1 MAKKT
6 PSKTTPAAPRRPA
19 GRGRGRAADMKAK
32 TDGLA
37 GGEAAASDGGP
48 ARPQKAK
55 RSATTPTSGGGRKL
69 VIVESPAKARTI
81 RGYLGRDF
89 VVEASVGH
97 IRDLPHGAD
106 EIPKDLKKESWA
118 KIGVNVEQD
127 FEPLYVVSPD
137 KKKQVSKLKELLADA
152 SALYLATD
160 EDREGEAISWHLTEV
175 LKPRV
180 AVHRLVF
187 HEITRK
193 AILESLEHPR
203 EIDEALVNAQ
213 ETRRI
218 VDRLYGYEVSPLLWK
233 KVGPRLSAGRV
244 QSVAVRLLVDREKQ
258 RMAFRSGTWWDLAG
272 TFAAAGGAG
281 GGFEARLTS
290 VGGRPIAR
298 GADFDAATG
307 RLKHDRVELLD
318 EAAARRLEDRLRDET
333 FAVASR
339 EDKPFTQRPAA
350 PFTTSTLQQEAN
362 RKLGFTARRT
372 MQVAQG
378 LYENGHITYMRTDS
392 TTLATEAVSAVRRAI
407 ERLYGADHLTPTPRT
422 YQTKV
427 ANAQEAHEAIRPA
440 GGEMPTPEALRG
452 ALDGDGLRLY
462 ELIWKRTIA
471 CQMADAR
478 GQQTT
483 LTVTSSSESG
493 PPAVFQ
499 AGGKT
504 IEFPG
509 FLRAYVEGSDDV
521 AGDLAERETLLPPLA
536 VGASVECR
544 TLEAASHTT
553 QPPARYTE
561 ATLTKALEERGI
573 GRPSTYAATIDT
585 ILRREYCR
593 KRGNALVPT
602 WVGFAVSQL
611 LIEHFPALIDYQFTA
626 QMEED
631 LDAISRGEGEKLDY
645 LRKFYFGNGRPG
657 LKDLLADSIDRID
670 PRTASSIQIP
680 AVVPGREGIVVRV
693 GRYGPFIER
702 DGRRASLPSED
713 ELAPDEL
720 TPERCETL
728 LAQAALADQPLGQDP
743 DTGKPVFKKVGRF
756 GPYVQLGS
764 ADDEEKPRMASLLK
778 GMSLDEVDLALALRL
793 LSLPRVLGSHPES
806 GAEIKA
812 LNGRYGPYVTCD
824 GESRSLP
831 ADVSPLDVTLEQAVA
846 LLAQPKLRG
855 KRSFGAAPLK
865 TLGPSPVTGKPVEL
879 RSGRYGP
886 YVADGVTNASLPKTA
901 DPEALTLDQ
910 ALELLAARAAAGPP
924 ARRGRAKSA
933 GKRST
938 GRSRG

>member
-1 MAKKT
+1 MAKKA
-6 PSKTTPAAPRRPA
+6 PSTAPRASKAAKAVKRAAAKSATARPAAGKAAAEKPAAARPA
-19 GRGRGRAADMKAK
+19 AQAK
-32 TDGLA
+32 
-37 GGEAAASDGGP
+37 GEGKP
-48 ARPQKAK
+48 
-55 RSATTPTSGGGRKL
+55 L
-69 VIVESPAKARTI
+69 VIVESPAKAKTI
-81 RGYLGRDF
+81 RGYLGRDYI
-89 VVEASVGH
+89 VEASVGH

-118 KIGVNVEQD
+118 KIGVNVDQD

-137 KKKQVSKLKELLADA
+137 KKKQVSKLKDLLAGA

-175 LKPRV
+175 LKPKV

-203 EIDEALVNAQ
+203 TINEALVNAQ

-244 QSVAVRLLVDREKQ
+244 QSVAVRLLVDRERQ
-258 RMAFRSGTWWDLAG
+258 RMAFRSGTWWDLTGRFAG
-272 TFAAAGGAG
+272 PGSAGAAAA
-281 GGFEARLTS
+281 FEARLSTLD
-290 VGGRPIAR
+290 GRPIAK
-298 GADFDAATG
+298 GSDFDAATG
-307 RLKHDRVELLD
+307 TLKKEGVVLLD
-318 EAAARRLEDRLRDET
+318 ETAARALATRLADET
-333 FAVASR
+333 FTVASR
-339 EDKPFTQRPAA
+339 EDKPFTQRPSA

-362 RKLGFTARRT
+362 RKYGFTARRT

-392 TTLATEAVSAVRRAI
+392 TSLAAEAVTAIRRAV
-407 ERLYGADHLTPTPRT
+407 ETLYGGDHLPSAPRA

-440 GGEMPTPEALRG
+440 GSGMPTPDSLRG
-452 ALDGDGLRLY
+452 ELDGDALRLY

-483 LTVTSSSESG
+483 LTVTSSTASG
-493 PPAVFQ
+493 PAAVFQ

-509 FLRAYVEGSDDV
+509 FLRAYVEGSDDP
-521 AGDLAERETLLPPLA
+521 AADLADKETILPPLA
-536 VGASVECR
+536 VGARVDCR
-544 TLEAASHTT
+544 GLEALSHTT

-611 LIEHFPALIDYQFTA
+611 LVEHLPALIDYQFTA

-631 LDAISRGEGEKLDY
+631 LDAISRGEGEKLSY

-657 LKDLLADSIDRID
+657 LKDLLADSVDRID

-680 AVVPGREGIVVRV
+680 AAVPGREGIVVRV

-702 DGRRASLPSED
+702 DGVRCSLPPED
-713 ELAPDEL
+713 TLAPDEL
-720 TPERCETL
+720 TPDKCEEL
-728 LAQAALADQPLGQDP
+728 LAHAALAEQPLGVDP
-743 DTGKPVFKKVGRF
+743 DTGKPVFKKTGRF
-756 GPYVQLGS
+756 GPYVQLGT
-764 ADDEEKPRMASLLK
+764 ADDAEKPKMSSLLK
-778 GMSLDEVDLALALRL
+778 GMSLEDLDLATALRL
-793 LSLPRVLGSHPES
+793 LSLPRTLGPHPES
-806 GAEIKA
+806 GAAVEA
-812 LNGRYGPYVTCD
+812 RNGKFGPYVTCD
-824 GESRSLP
+824 GETRSLP
-831 ADVSPLDVTLEQAVA
+831 ADVSPLDVTLEQALE

-855 KRSFGAAPLK
+855 KRSFGAAALK
-865 TLGPSPVTGKPVEL
+865 SLGPSPVTGKPVEL

-886 YVADGVTNASLPKTA
+886 YVADGTTNASLPKTA
-901 DPEALTLDQ
+901 DPATITLEQ

-924 ARRGRAKSA
+924 QKRGFKRPAK
-933 GKRST
+933 K
-938 GRSRG
+938 SR